1 VASTALH
8 RGTGHRT
15 AALELG
21 PRAPVPTAPPNV
33 GRMRAAVYDRFGDE
47 SVLRIVEDHPEPPVG
62 PDVVL
67 VRATAAGVNP
77 VDIGIRG
84 GYLAGAYPHHF
95 PITPGWDLAGVVERV
110 GPAVVD
116 FAPGDEVFGY
126 VRRDDV
132 QWGTA
137 AELVPVPQRCLAHKP
152 GSLSF
157 AEAGALP
164 LAGLTAYQALA
175 EVLDVGEG
183 DRVLVHRASGG
194 VGFFAV
200 QIAVA
205 LGAHVIGTASPRNH
219 GFLRDGGAA
228 EVLDYAAG
236 PISGQLGEPVDA
248 VLDLVGGDTLADAPK
263 QVRDRARIASVVDP
277 GVLEMGGR
285 YVFVRPDQHDLEEL
299 GRMADAGQLR
309 VPIAKAFPL
318 EQIADAQ
325 RLVAGGHVRGKV
337 VVTIR

>member
-1 VASTALH
+1 V
-8 RGTGHRT
+8 
-15 AALELG
+15 
-21 PRAPVPTAPPNV
+21 
-33 GRMRAAVYDRFGDE
+33 RAAAYDRFGDE
-47 SVLRIVEDHPEPPVG
+47 SVLRIVADYPEPPVG

-67 VRATAAGVNP
+67 VRASAAGVNP
-77 VDIGIRG
+77 VDLGIRAG
-84 GYLAGAYPHHF
+84 RLAGAYPHHF
-95 PITPGWDLAGVVERV
+95 PIVPGWDLSGVVERV

-137 AELVPVPQRCLAHKP
+137 ADLVPVPQRCLAHKP
-152 GSLSF
+152 ESLSF

-219 GFLRDGGAA
+219 GFLRDAGAA
-228 EVLDYAAG
+228 EVLDYSAG
-236 PISGQLGEPVDA
+236 PASEQLTEPVDA
-248 VLDLVGGDTLADAPK
+248 VLDLVGGPALADGPD
-263 QVRDRARIASVVDP
+263 QVRERGRIVSVVDP
-277 GVLEMGGR
+277 AVRDLGGR
-285 YVFVRPDQHDLEEL
+285 YLFVRPDQHDLEEL

-318 EQIADAQ
+318 EQIAEAH

-337 VVTIR
+337 VVTLR

>member
-1 VASTALH
+1 M
-8 RGTGHRT
+8 RGI
-15 AALELG
+15 A
-21 PRAPVPTAPPNV
+21 
-33 GRMRAAVYDRFGDE
+33 YDRFGDE
-47 SVLRIVEDHPEPPVG
+47 EVLALRDDLPDPPVG

-67 VRATAAGVNP
+67 VRSHAAGVNP
-77 VDIGIRG
+77 VDLKIRQG
-84 GYLAGAYPHHF
+84 ALAGAYPHHF
-95 PITPGWDLAGVVERV
+95 PIIPGWDLAGVVERV

-137 AELVPVPQRCLAHKP
+137 ADLVPVPQRCLASKP
-152 GSLSF
+152 ESLSF

-164 LAGLTAYQALA
+164 LAGLTAYQALT
-175 EVLDVGEG
+175 EVLAVGEG

-194 VGFFAV
+194 VGFNAV

-205 LGAHVIGTASPRNH
+205 LGAYVIGTASPKNH
-219 GFLRDGGAA
+219 GFLTDAGVA
-228 EVLDYAAG
+228 EVLDYSAG
-236 PISGQLGEPVDA
+236 PVSEQLSEPVDA
-248 VLDLVGGDTLADAPK
+248 VLDLVGGPALADSPD
-263 QVRDRARIASVVDP
+263 QVRDRARIVSVVEPAVCD
-277 GVLEMGGR
+277 LGGR

-318 EQIADAQ
+318 EQLAEAH
-325 RLVAGGHVRGKV
+325 RLVAAGHVRGKV
-337 VVTIR
+337 VVTLR